1 MYIDPAS
8 PTVGTSSLNAVV
20 SWRPMTTVRPHDQP
34 RAAPAREWER
44 ATSGTIVAFGG
55 AVTQPFY
62 GWIDLMSVVNK

>member
-1 MYIDPAS
+1 M
-8 PTVGTSSLNAVV
+8 
-20 SWRPMTTVRPHDQP
+20 HDQP